1 MEKRIVPFIEGDG
14 IGSDITK
21 AMHIVVN
28 HAVKLAY
35 KDEKE
40 IEWLEVLAG
49 QKAFDKTGEWLPEET
64 LDIIRE
70 HGLGIKGP
78 LTTPVGGG
86 IRSLNVAM
94 RHNLDLFC
102 CQRPIQ
108 YFEGVPS
115 PMKSPE
121 KIDVVVFREN
131 SEDIYCGIEFE
142 AKNAKTLKLI
152 EVLKS
157 DFDVKISNEN
167 TAIGVK
173 LISEEASKK
182 LIRRAIDFAIL
193 ENKTKISL
201 VHKGNIM
208 KFTEGAFVK
217 WGYELL
223 ESEYNGKKVD
233 YGYEIINP
241 NTNEIIEVT
250 DVIADACFQQLLLKP
265 ETFQV
270 IATMNLNGDYLSD
283 AIAAQVG
290 GIGIAPGANI
300 GDNCAVFEATH
311 GTAPSYENKNL
322 ANPSSLILS
331 SEMMLRYMGW
341 DEASDLIIK
350 GMRNAILKQQVTQ
363 DFSRHME
370 NVEALS
376 TSDFAK
382 AICDKMTL

>member
-21 AMHIVVN
+21 AMHTVVN

-35 KDEKE
+35 KDTKE
-40 IEWLEVLAG
+40 IQWLEVLAG
-49 QKAFDKTGEWLPEET
+49 QKAFDETGEWLPEVT
-64 LDIIRE
+64 LDTIRE
-70 HGLGIKGP
+70 HGIGVKGP
-78 LTTPVGGG
+78 LTTPIGGG
-86 IRSLNVAM
+86 MRSLNVAI
-94 RHNLDLFC
+94 RQALGLFC
-102 CQRPIQ
+102 CQRPVQ

-121 KIDVVVFREN
+121 KIDVTVFREN

-142 AKNAKTLKLI
+142 AGNNKTLKLI
-152 EVLKS
+152 EILKS
-157 DFDVKISNEN
+157 DFEVKIPNKN
-167 TAIGVK
+167 TGIGIK

-182 LIRRAIDFAIL
+182 LIRRAIDFAIT
-193 ENKTKISL
+193 ENKTKVCL

-208 KFTEGAFVK
+208 KFTEGAFMK
-217 WGYELL
+217 WGYELV
-223 ESEYNGKKVD
+223 ESEYNAKKTD
-233 YGYEIINP
+233 YGYEITNP
-241 NTNEIIEVT
+241 NTSEAIEVT

-265 ETFQV
+265 ETFEV

-311 GTAPSYENKNL
+311 GTAPSYANKNQ

-331 SEMMLRYMGW
+331 SEMMLRHMGW
-341 DEASDLIIK
+341 SEAADLIII
-350 GMRNAILKQQVTQ
+350 GMRNAILKKQVTQ
-363 DFSRHME
+363 DFSRYME

-382 AICDKMTL
+382 AICEHMA